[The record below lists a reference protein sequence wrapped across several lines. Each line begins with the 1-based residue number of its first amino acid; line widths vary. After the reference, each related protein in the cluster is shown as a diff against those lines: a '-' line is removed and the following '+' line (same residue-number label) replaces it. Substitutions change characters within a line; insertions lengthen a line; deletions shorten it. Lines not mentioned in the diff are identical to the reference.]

1 MVFLGRLECTERYCC
16 IIGVTGFFSCI
27 APLNTKFTC
36 KYNIKFDFQLKNT
49 CKEFLKFLHCPEMR
63 FITLRSLFRFLFRG
77 LSSARSGA
85 GVDLGAR
92 LLWVLEFGFGKTF
105 RNLGFSYQNQNLKEK
120 LFKKISQE
128 FATSQI
134 LC

>member
-1 MVFLGRLECTERYCC
+1 
-16 IIGVTGFFSCI
+16 
-27 APLNTKFTC
+27 
-36 KYNIKFDFQLKNT
+36 
-49 CKEFLKFLHCPEMR
+49 MR

-105 RNLGFSYQNQNLKEK
+105 RNLGFSY
-120 LFKKISQE
+120 
-128 FATSQI
+128 
-134 LC
+134 